1 MPSWNIH
8 SAHVEA
14 LLKKRSPQELG
25 IRNVNAFLFGN
36 FLPDVYV
43 GYMVKPT
50 TRIIVYNDTHFADP
64 NFVPEPRYW
73 EFWRRFGLPSA
84 DADGRVSDLVLGTW
98 CHLVADNAYN
108 HDVNAFI
115 EGMGI
120 RPGET
125 TRIRKQGDFD
135 LFGRTLDLRLECHLD
150 DELVRQAHAFPQYPV
165 LEPDLRAS
173 VAAASAIVRDN
184 RLHHVD
190 GTPAYSMLT
199 PELFSNMFEEVQQR
213 MLEGLLAYAE
223 QGASAEPLRREGPRA
238 RRR

>member
-25 IRNVNAFLFGN
+25 IRDVNAFLFGN

-98 CHLVADNAYN
+98 CHLVAD
-108 HDVNAFI
+108 
-115 EGMGI
+115 
-120 RPGET
+120 
-125 TRIRKQGDFD
+125 RK
-135 LFGRTLDLRLECHLD
+135 
-150 DELVRQAHAFPQYPV
+150 
-165 LEPDLRAS
+165 S
-173 VAAASAIVRDN
+173 VV
-184 RLHHVD
+184 
-190 GTPAYSMLT
+190 
-199 PELFSNMFEEVQQR
+199 
-213 MLEGLLAYAE
+213 
-223 QGASAEPLRREGPRA
+223 
-238 RRR
+238 